1 MRTVRY
7 YPRMMELVDVADL
20 KSAVRKDVPVR
31 VRLRGPTWQGEMHSR
46 ALSALFLY
54 ILKRSDAYEK
64 IRSTIMF
71 LCPVVWNCLV

>member
-1 MRTVRY
+1 MRFMRVW
-7 YPRMMELVDVADL
+7 
-20 KSAVRKDVPVR
+20 VR
-31 VRLRGPTWQGEMHSR
+31 VPPMRPTWQGEMHSR

-71 LCPVVWNCLV
+71 LYPIVWNCLV